1 MKTLNQRTEM
11 PVVDYRPSLQ
21 VTQGTIRVEQ
31 VSFVHSDGTRALHG
45 VSLEAQRGEV
55 IALVGPNGAG
65 KSTLIDL
72 LMGFAPPR
80 SGRIVIDGQDIQQV
94 ALDSLRRRIGLV
106 SQDAPLFDGT
116 VAQNIAYGV
125 RQGAP
130 EECIQRAAALVGL
143 DRAIARMPEGW
154 ETRVGPGGR
163 MLSGGQRQLIALAR
177 ALADDPPI
185 LILDEASA
193 ALDAA
198 VEKLLATTIRSLAA
212 TKTIIIS
219 AHRPATLA
227 IADRIYVLEQGRLIE
242 QGDHGSLMKAS
253 GLYARLFQQKGVL
266 T

>member
-1 MKTLNQRTEM
+1 
-11 PVVDYRPSLQ
+11 
-21 VTQGTIRVEQ
+21 
-31 VSFVHSDGTRALHG
+31 
-45 VSLEAQRGEV
+45 
-55 IALVGPNGAG
+55 
-65 KSTLIDL
+65 
-72 LMGFAPPR
+72 
-80 SGRIVIDGQDIQQV
+80 
-94 ALDSLRRRIGLV
+94 
-106 SQDAPLFDGT
+106 
-116 VAQNIAYGV
+116 
-125 RQGAP
+125 
-130 EECIQRAAALVGL
+130 
-143 DRAIARMPEGW
+143 
-154 ETRVGPGGR
+154 